1 MIYYRDDESS
11 LIMIF
16 FIMQTIA
23 KLRLTLLTIF
33 TEFREMVLFVSL
45 CKIRLTSSVRNWRGG
60 RNSEVAILMSS
71 FSLIASECNV
81 LVFMVVD
88 DKEML
93 IHGI

>member
-33 TEFREMVLFVSL
+33 TEFREMVLFASL
-45 CKIRLTSSVRNWRGG
+45 YKIKLSSSVRNWRGEKF
-60 RNSEVAILMSS
+60 RSCNS
-71 FSLIASECNV
+71 NV
-81 LVFMVVD
+81 
-88 DKEML
+88 
-93 IHGI
+93 II

>member
-23 KLRLTLLTIF
+23 ILRLALLTIF

-45 CKIRLTSSVRNWRGG
+45 CKIRLTSSVRNWRG
-60 RNSEVAILMSS
+60 EKFEIPKLQ
-71 FSLIASECNV
+71 F
-81 LVFMVVD
+81 
-88 DKEML
+88 
-93 IHGI
+93 